1 MNIKLILVLILT
13 ALLVV
18 FTVQNAA
25 VVETQFFFWAV
36 SMPRSVLLLTVLV
49 LGIGIGWVLCKLTGM
64 RKHRAAKRKTAPRSH
79 EE

>member
-1 MNIKLILVLILT
+1 MNIKLVLVLTLT

-36 SMPRSVLLLTVLV
+36 SMPRSVLLLAVLV

-64 RKHRAAKRKTAPRSH
+64 RRRRASAKNTPRSRQ
-79 EE
+79 E